1 MKQFY
6 AEGRSM
12 PPVLP
17 LAAMELTNHG
27 RIWRRIYGKSLSV
40 TKSKHRKIAFNVVIV
55 VFIIVVVKA
64 SWM

>member
-1 MKQFY
+1 
-6 AEGRSM
+6 M